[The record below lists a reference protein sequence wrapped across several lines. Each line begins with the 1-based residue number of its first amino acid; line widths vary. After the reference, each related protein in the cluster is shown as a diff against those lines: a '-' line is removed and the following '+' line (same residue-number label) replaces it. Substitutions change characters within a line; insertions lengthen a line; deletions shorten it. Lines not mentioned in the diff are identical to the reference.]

1 MATTNGLAPVK
12 WDLYLTISLTVVNLI
27 GGVAF
32 WLSLPEKLKQ
42 TKETLGDHESRIRL
56 LESDRGLLQ
65 RIDERTKT
73 IQEDVRQLHNDF
85 SFRASGNPTK

>member
-1 MATTNGLAPVK
+1 MTIPTVKEVK
-12 WDLYLTISLTVVNLI
+12 WDLYLTICLTIVNLI

-42 TKETLGDHESRIRL
+42 TKETLLDHEARL
-56 LESDRGLLQ
+56 RVLESDRGLLQ

-73 IQEDVRQLHNDF
+73 IQDDVRQIHQDF
-85 SFRASGNPTK
+85 AFRATAKP